1 MYYSAQQV
9 KIKKKYCNKE
19 LSNNCILFWIMH
31 PKSEFNPTVAALGHE
46 KDVEQDW
53 IEVKIGDTIY
63 LEQWGFRESKKWAD
77 SFLKIFS

>member
-1 MYYSAQQV
+1 M
-9 KIKKKYCNKE
+9 KK
-19 LSNNCILFWIMH
+19 
-31 PKSEFNPTVAALGHE
+31 KSEFNPTVAALGHE